1 MSVFA
6 PLLNIGISLAIFFVE
21 GNTLVLNKILHMCV
35 KGLYISTFVEMDNN
49 EVPFSIFLDLSKA
62 FDTLDHNTLL

>member
-35 KGLYISTFVEMDNN
+35 KGLYIIYMTLTTLSMLCFLVGTHFCTVNN
-49 EVPFSIFLDLSKA
+49 
-62 FDTLDHNTLL
+62 LLLINRF